1 MLKIVF
7 GVFCIGV
14 VFVLYCCLIVGKR
27 ADEAMSKIMEKKR
40 TNKERVENEK
50 IRSDHTGF

>member
-7 GVFCIGV
+7 GAFCIGV
-14 VFVLYCCLIVGKR
+14 VFVLYCCLIVGKW
-27 ADEAMSKIMEKKR
+27 ADEAMGEIMERNR

-50 IRSDHTGF
+50 IRSDYRGF